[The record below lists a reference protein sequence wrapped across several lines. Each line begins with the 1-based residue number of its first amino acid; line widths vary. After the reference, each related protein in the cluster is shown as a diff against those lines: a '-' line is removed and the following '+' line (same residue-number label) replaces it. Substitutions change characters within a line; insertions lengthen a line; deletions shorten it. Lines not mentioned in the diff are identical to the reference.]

1 MSQSKKFIITKDK
14 SMSNQLIAHGFLLLS
29 SSCDTYVFVNEP
41 QKNFSF
47 DNYDMTKIHFTDKFF
62 I

>member
-1 MSQSKKFIITKDK
+1 MSQSKKFITTQDK
-14 SMSNQLIAHGFLLLS
+14 SMSDKLIACGFLLLS
-29 SSCDTYVFVNEP
+29 NKCGTYTFVNEP

-47 DNYDMTKIHFTDKFF
+47 ANLDMTKIHFTDRLF